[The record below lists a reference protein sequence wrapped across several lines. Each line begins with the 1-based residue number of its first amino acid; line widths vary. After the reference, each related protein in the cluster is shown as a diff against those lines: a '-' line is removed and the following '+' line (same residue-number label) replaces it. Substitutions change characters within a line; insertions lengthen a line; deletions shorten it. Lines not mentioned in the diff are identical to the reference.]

1 MARKGRLARV
11 WLAMLVVCSLVA
23 APLTAMAAGE
33 VAENVN
39 TIGIT
44 KDTTQEQLDAWA
56 EGAAVISGTTG
67 QSRTITLQKDIVPRG
82 EKPRGIFLLGDN
94 RALQQKN
101 G

>member
-67 QSRTITLQKDIVPRG
+67 QSRTITLQKDIVLAKGKNINFG
-82 EKPRGIFLLGDN
+82 EFD
-94 RALQQKN
+94 
-101 G
+101 